1 MRNIGERVDESVTKD
16 RRRLVNKRVDRRGV

>member
-1 MRNIGERVDESVTKD
+1 MRNISERVDESVTKD